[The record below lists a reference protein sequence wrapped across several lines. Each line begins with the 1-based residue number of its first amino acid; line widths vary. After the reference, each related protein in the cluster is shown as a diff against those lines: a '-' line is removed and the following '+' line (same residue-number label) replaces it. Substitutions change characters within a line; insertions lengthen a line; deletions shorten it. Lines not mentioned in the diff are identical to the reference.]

1 MKIFSGEDI
10 INKEVIKLI
19 RKELWLIDIRGMS
32 EYAIRDYIY
41 DYFRKDDYANS
52 HKVYNDVRY
61 KINRELN
68 NALALASDGLTLE
81 FPRLEELKTELQE
94 IDNFIELWIEDEITW
109 RISKWDLF
117 YTVKELFE
125 DIQIKQNRNWNPD
138 WTSSYSDYLL
148 SDYWKNLSKEV
159 KERDWN
165 RCVLCNRSDNLQ
177 AHHRSY
183 KYKNTREKEILD
195 VHTLCKDCHLLFHK
209 HSKIYSS

>member
-10 INKEVIKLI
+10 INNEVMKLI
-19 RKELWLIDIRGMS
+19 KKELRLLDIREVS
-32 EYAIRDYIY
+32 EYAIHDHLI
-41 DYFRKDDYANS
+41 DYFQNDNYANS
-52 HKVYNDVRY
+52 HKVYHKIRDL
-61 KINRELN
+61 INRELN
-68 NALALASDGLTLE
+68 NALTFEGRKS
-81 FPRLEELKTELQE
+81 EEQRIEEAKIKLKE
-94 IDNFIELWIEDEITW
+94 IDDFIELWIEDEIVR

-117 YTVKELFE
+117 YAVKNLSEE
-125 DIQIKQNRNWNPD
+125 IKLSQNRNWNPD

-148 SDYWKNLSKEV
+148 SDYWKDLSKEV

-209 HSKIYSS
+209 HSKLYSS